1 MSGTLVMVVGL
12 LQGRDPEE
20 MLRALGADQ
29 AGIVVACTPPWPRA
43 IPSTELAATADAMG
57 VTVEVVPDVGSAVE
71 RALALATT
79 DDLVLV
85 TGSLYVVGAARTA
98 LTLMQEDPSW

>member
-1 MSGTLVMVVGL
+1 
-12 LQGRDPEE
+12 
-20 MLRALGADQ
+20 
-29 AGIVVACTPPWPRA
+29 
-43 IPSTELAATADAMG
+43 MG
-57 VTVEVVPDVGSAVE
+57 VAVEVVPDVASAVE

-98 LTLMQEDPSW
+98 LTQMEEDPSW